1 MKQGLYPVAGMSAQ
15 ELEAVREL
23 WRVCNEAEQ
32 IDIKLNWSTLSTR
45 SPGITNDFLYYEND
59 RVVGFLGIYS
69 FLSTEVEISGM
80 VHPDARRK
88 GIFSQLVQTAI
99 AECKRRTIP
108 KAIFINER
116 GSASGKAFLSQLGA
130 RYSFSEYVM
139 ELQDADGANS
149 TVPLGEDVTLR
160 AAAKEDVDLL
170 VKLNTSGF
178 AMPEE
183 NAREYVMQTLEGDKE
198 RTWIA
203 ETGDEHVAI
212 GKIGALVEGDGRAF
226 IYGFCVLPE
235 YRSKGLGRQI
245 LRHTIELLKSR
256 EQAKTVKLE
265 VAVENEKALGLYE
278 SCGFQMLNANDYYE
292 FLLV

>member
-32 IDIKLNWSTLSTR
+32 IDIKLNWSTLSSR
-45 SPGITNDFLYYEND
+45 PAGITNDFLYYEND
-59 RVVGFLGIYS
+59 RVVGFIGIYS

-80 VHPDARRK
+80 VHPEARRK
-88 GIFSQLVQTAI
+88 GIFSQLVQTALE
-99 AECKRRTIP
+99 ECKRRTIP

-116 GSASGKAFLSQLGA
+116 ASVSGKAFLIQLGA

-139 ELQDADGANS
+139 ELQEAEGAVFPAHADIR
-149 TVPLGEDVTLR
+149 LR
-160 AAAKEDVDLL
+160 AAANEDVELL

-178 AMPEE
+178 AMPEDD
-183 NAREYVMQTLEGDKE
+183 AREYVKQTLEGDKE

-203 ETGDEHVAI
+203 ETGEERVPV
-212 GKIGALVEGDGRAF
+212 GKIGALVEADGRAF

-245 LRHTIELLKSR
+245 LRHTIDLLKER

-265 VAVENEKALGLYE
+265 VAVENEKALGLYQ
-278 SCGFQMLNANDYYE
+278 SCGFQVLNANDYYE
-292 FLLV
+292 LLL